1 MIDNSI
7 SFTTINGEI
16 FFTSFF
22 SRDEAYDLICKTF
35 NFNLDDQ
42 VYEYEENEA
51 EEIPEFLLNYEEGD
65 DMKME

>member
-1 MIDNSI
+1 MSIIIDNSI

-22 SRDEAYDLICKTF
+22 SRDEAYDLICKTY

-42 VYEYEENEA
+42 VYEYEEN
-51 EEIPEFLLNYEEGD
+51 
-65 DMKME
+65 